1 MQKDDKITLSLPDG
15 TVRTGTIT
23 GIITPQSEPYYVVLF
38 DNGEQYGYFKSEIE
52 ENESKARIEK
62 VKKSLA
68 YANKTWAKGYL
79 CGLKDANQEIVDP
92 ITLAEHDYLYN
103 YINGDAE

>member
-15 TVRTGTIT
+15 TVRTGRIV
-23 GIITPQSEPYYVVLF
+23 GIIEPQSEPYYVVLF

-62 VKKSLA
+62 VKKLLKRSDT
-68 YANKTWAKGYL
+68 TWSCGYIY
-79 CGLKDANQEIVDP
+79 GLKEVYQELVDP
-92 ITLAEHDYLYN
+92 INLDEYYYLLN
-103 YINGDAE
+103 HILGDAE